1 MTIISYLT
9 KTYGMVSLKIVR
21 LIFLLQKCCVGF
33 TVSWIFRLE
42 MVHVIGWSV
51 KGPDEL
57 LVREACAEW
66 RAWEGAAGDHLVSH
80 HLETVEH
87 GDGVGRELHPPV
99 LLVPHVGAGA
109 ALLTQDPELS
119 QGQPV
124 HQ

>member
-1 MTIISYLT
+1 MMIISYLT
-9 KTYGMVSLKIVR
+9 KTYGMVSLEIVR
-21 LIFLLQKCCVGF
+21 LIFLLQKCHGGF
-33 TVSWIFRLE
+33 SDSRFLE

-66 RAWEGAAGDHLVSH
+66 RAWEGPAGHHLVAH
-80 HLETVEH
+80 HLETVED

-99 LLVPHVGAGA
+99 LLVPHVRAGA

-119 QGQPV
+119 QRQTV
-124 HQ
+124 NQ

>member
-1 MTIISYLT
+1 MLRRIH
-9 KTYGMVSLKIVR
+9 
-21 LIFLLQKCCVGF
+21 GF
-33 TVSWIFRLE
+33 VELE

-87 GDGVGRELHPPV
+87 SDGVGRELHPPV

>member
-1 MTIISYLT
+1 
-9 KTYGMVSLKIVR
+9 
-21 LIFLLQKCCVGF
+21 
-33 TVSWIFRLE
+33 

-87 GDGVGRELHPPV
+87 GDGVGRESKNKDDK
-99 LLVPHVGAGA
+99 GDDDDNGG
-109 ALLTQDPELS
+109 DNYNYNYN
-119 QGQPV
+119 
-124 HQ
+124 